1 MTQRIRAGIV
11 GLVLAVGL
19 SLPADAGAQEGQ
31 GQPSA
36 FVVSGPDLGDEAPD
50 FTLRW
55 ADKDSVGPAESQFR
69 LAHHRGK
76 VVVLAFYPRD
86 FTSGCTAELRTFGDQ
101 FATMFG
107 EGVEVV
113 GISVDSLETHVS
125 FARSLNLPFRLLSD
139 PTQTVARRFGSQ
151 GSGATMRRTVYV
163 LDRDGR
169 VAYRNLRFGALD
181 QQSYDELKAAVRDAR
196 K

>member
-1 MTQRIRAGIV
+1 MTRATRAGIAA
-11 GLVLAVGL
+11 LVVAVAL
-19 SLPADAGAQEGQ
+19 SFPTRTAAQEGQ
-31 GQPSA
+31 GQPTG

-50 FTLRW
+50 FSLRW
-55 ADKDSVGPAESQFR
+55 ATRDSVGPSDAPFR
-69 LAHHRGK
+69 LAHQRGK

-107 EGVEVV
+107 DGVEVV
-113 GISVDSLETHVS
+113 GISVDSLETHVA
-125 FARSLNLPFRLLSD
+125 FARSLSLPFRLLSD
-139 PTQTVARRFGSQ
+139 PTQSVARRFGSQ

-169 VAYRNLRFGALD
+169 VAYGNLRFGALD
-181 QQSYDELKAAVRDAR
+181 QQFYDQLKAAVRDAR